1 MNKTV
6 ALKAYVSF
14 KTKNSNLLF
23 DKKRELNLK

>member
-1 MNKTV
+1 MKKTV

-23 DKKRELNLK
+23 DKKKELN